1 MIHSVA
7 SVDIGGIVSHWWQI
21 LKKEKPAEQFVD
33 FYNIAIM
40 GTG

>member
-7 SVDIGGIVSHWWQI
+7 SVDIGGIVSHWWHI
-21 LKKEKPAEQFVD
+21 LKKKTAEQFVD